1 MQHVLFIAGNVMHT
15 LWFLPLMLIKND
27 LSLSLYPYSH
37 KFPLITGEFERTVF
51 WVFL

>member
-1 MQHVLFIAGNVMHT
+1 MQHVLLIAGNVMHT

-27 LSLSLYPYSH
+27 LSLYPSH